1 MDIAKQKQLLMEQLS
16 TLQTLINAETDNTFK
31 EMLRQE
37 KADCLKDLKMLVSLM
52 SVLPGDQQDR
62 TENIIQ
68 ESKTQEHTINKNTI
82 QENTGVN
89 NNIQKNII
97 ANNTIQENTIADNNR
112 QENTI
117 QDIPIEQAK
126 SSQQIQEN
134 QVSIPQEAKSIQHQ
148 ELQGIIPTQQ
158 DQNISHPV
166 ISEKYIAFHNDVN
179 SVNLGKLSALE
190 TNLLFAIFNKLKDR
204 QDELLVF
211 DLDEIE
217 TMVHAVKINHSILS
231 GVVKRLWKNIRVANF
246 WILYP
251 RAEENIMLFR
261 KFRINYH
268 DTQKTQV
275 KSMEIQVNMP
285 YFGYLL
291 NFLNANFTSFEL
303 LEFQNIRGKYAK
315 TLYRLL
321 KQWKSVGVPPRME
334 WGKFRELM
342 GVPNKIKLIR
352 VIEYEILKPAIQ
364 ELKKLPQFESLCY
377 EKLKTKGMGNRITHI
392 QFYFQPTT
400 KTSKDKE
407 QAKRDLKTIA
417 WKIKS
422 QQVIEQI
429 KRSKK
434 QRAEQAKQEDSVME
448 ILGAAFSKPQ
458 DPSIVLVID
467 SIHPTLKG
475 YNFLAKFYQ
484 NGQQID
490 ERSATLAN
498 KEILLESFARAGYQR
513 IDLAQQSQQVD
524 QTPQQPPDLNP
535 KDDLTDYIGRNLYM
549 SKNGVPASLKI
560 KDIAR
565 LKNGTIQVEVKDV
578 DKPRKSLNPFK
589 FENAAHF
596 KNWFRKFAE

>member
-1 MDIAKQKQLLMEQLS
+1 MEKSKEQQALEQQLKDLQALIINSASTDTALKNALEQM
-16 TLQTLINAETDNTFK
+16 Q
-31 EMLRQE
+31 
-37 KADCLKDLKMLVSLM
+37 ADCLKKLVELAKQTAKTTTPLTQST
-52 SVLPGDQQDR
+52 PEQQPVATPIATPPTT
-62 TENIIQ
+62 TELTPPPTTQQ
-68 ESKTQEHTINKNTI
+68 ELTTTQQPLET
-82 QENTGVN
+82 QA
-89 NNIQKNII
+89 I
-97 ANNTIQENTIADNNR
+97 A
-112 QENTI
+112 
-117 QDIPIEQAK
+117 QAK
-126 SSQQIQEN
+126 
-134 QVSIPQEAKSIQHQ
+134 PT
-148 ELQGIIPTQQ
+148 IPTA
-158 DQNISHPV
+158 IS
-166 ISEKYIAFHNDVN
+166 KQYATFHNDVN
-179 SVNLGKLSALE
+179 SVSLGKLGALE
-190 TNLLFAIFNKLKDR
+190 ANLLFAIFNKLKDR

-211 DLDEIE
+211 DLDEIKA
-217 TMVHAVKINHSILS
+217 MVHAVKISKNELS
-231 GVVKRLWKNIRVANF
+231 GVVKRLWKNIRTANF
-246 WILYP
+246 WILLP
-251 RAEENIMLFR
+251 KRDENHMLF
-261 KFRINYH
+261 KTFAINYH

-334 WGKFRELM
+334 WAKFRELM

-407 QAKRDLKTIA
+407 QAKRDLRTIA
-417 WKIKS
+417 WKIRS

-467 SIHPTLKG
+467 SIHPALKG
-475 YNFLAKFYQ
+475 YDFLAKYYQ
-484 NGQQID
+484 NGQEIG
-490 ERSATLAN
+490 ERSATLAS
-498 KEILLESFARAGYQR
+498 KEILLESLIKSGYQR
-513 IDLAQQSQQVD
+513 IDLAQQSQQVA
-524 QTPQQPPDLNP
+524 QTQQPTQIQLELQQDSNGFKSFQGLVRPNQPKQNQQPPVNP
-535 KDDLTDYIGRNLYM
+535 KDDLTDYIGCNLYM
-549 SKNGVPASLKI
+549 NKNGVPASLKI

-565 LKNGTIQVEVKDV
+565 LKNGKIQVEVRDV
-578 DKPRKSLNPFK
+578 DKPRKALNPFK
-589 FENAAHF
+589 FESAAHF
-596 KNWFRKFAE
+596 KNWFAKFAE

>member
-1 MDIAKQKQLLMEQLS
+1 MEQLS

-62 TENIIQ
+62 TENI
-68 ESKTQEHTINKNTI
+68 I

-342 GVPNKIKLIR
+342 GILRDYQVGE
-352 VIEYEILKPAIQ
+352 IEMHILKPAIQ

>member
-1 MDIAKQKQLLMEQLS
+1 MEKSGLKMEKSKEQQALEQQLKDLQALIINSASTDTALKNALEQM
-16 TLQTLINAETDNTFK
+16 Q
-31 EMLRQE
+31 
-37 KADCLKDLKMLVSLM
+37 ADCLKKLVELAKQTAKTTTPPTQST
-52 SVLPGDQQDR
+52 PEQQPVATPIATPPTT
-62 TENIIQ
+62 TELTPPPTTQQ
-68 ESKTQEHTINKNTI
+68 ELTTTQQPLET
-82 QENTGVN
+82 QA
-89 NNIQKNII
+89 I
-97 ANNTIQENTIADNNR
+97 A
-112 QENTI
+112 
-117 QDIPIEQAK
+117 QAK
-126 SSQQIQEN
+126 
-134 QVSIPQEAKSIQHQ
+134 PT
-148 ELQGIIPTQQ
+148 IPTA
-158 DQNISHPV
+158 IS
-166 ISEKYIAFHNDVN
+166 KQYATFHNDVN
-179 SVNLGKLSALE
+179 SVSLGKLGALE
-190 TNLLFAIFNKLKDR
+190 ANLLFAIFNKLKDR

-211 DLDEIE
+211 DLDEIKA
-217 TMVHAVKINHSILS
+217 MVHAVKISKNELS
-231 GVVKRLWKNIRVANF
+231 GVVKRLWKNIRTANF
-246 WILYP
+246 WILLP
-251 RAEENIMLFR
+251 KRDENHMLF
-261 KFRINYH
+261 KTFAINYH

-407 QAKRDLKTIA
+407 QAKRDLRTIA
-417 WKIKS
+417 WKIRS

-467 SIHPTLKG
+467 SIHPALKG
-475 YNFLAKFYQ
+475 YDFLAKYYQ
-484 NGQQID
+484 NGQEIG
-490 ERSATLAN
+490 ERSATLAS
-498 KEILLESFARAGYQR
+498 KEILLESLIKSGYQR
-513 IDLAQQSQQVD
+513 IDLAQQSQQVA
-524 QTPQQPPDLNP
+524 QTQQPTQIQLELQQDSNGFKSFQGLVRPNQPKQNQQPPVNP
-535 KDDLTDYIGRNLYM
+535 KDDLTDYIGCNLYM
-549 SKNGVPASLKI
+549 NKNGVPASLKI

-565 LKNGTIQVEVKDV
+565 LKNGKIQVEVRDV
-578 DKPRKSLNPFK
+578 DKPRK
-589 FENAAHF
+589 
-596 KNWFRKFAE
+596 

>member
-1 MDIAKQKQLLMEQLS
+1 
-16 TLQTLINAETDNTFK
+16 
-31 EMLRQE
+31 
-37 KADCLKDLKMLVSLM
+37 
-52 SVLPGDQQDR
+52 
-62 TENIIQ
+62 
-68 ESKTQEHTINKNTI
+68 
-82 QENTGVN
+82 
-89 NNIQKNII
+89 
-97 ANNTIQENTIADNNR
+97 
-112 QENTI
+112 
-117 QDIPIEQAK
+117 
-126 SSQQIQEN
+126 
-134 QVSIPQEAKSIQHQ
+134 
-148 ELQGIIPTQQ
+148 
-158 DQNISHPV
+158 
-166 ISEKYIAFHNDVN
+166 
-179 SVNLGKLSALE
+179 
-190 TNLLFAIFNKLKDR
+190 
-204 QDELLVF
+204 
-211 DLDEIE
+211 
-217 TMVHAVKINHSILS
+217 
-231 GVVKRLWKNIRVANF
+231 
-246 WILYP
+246 
-251 RAEENIMLFR
+251 
-261 KFRINYH
+261 
-268 DTQKTQV
+268 
-275 KSMEIQVNMP
+275 
-285 YFGYLL
+285 
-291 NFLNANFTSFEL
+291 
-303 LEFQNIRGKYAK
+303 
-315 TLYRLL
+315 
-321 KQWKSVGVPPRME
+321 
-334 WGKFRELM
+334 
-342 GVPNKIKLIR
+342 
-352 VIEYEILKPAIQ
+352 
-364 ELKKLPQFESLCY
+364 
-377 EKLKTKGMGNRITHI
+377 
-392 QFYFQPTT
+392 
-400 KTSKDKE
+400 
-407 QAKRDLKTIA
+407 DLKTIA

>member
-1 MDIAKQKQLLMEQLS
+1 MEKSGLKMEKSKEQQALEQQLKDLQALIINSASTDTALKNALEQM
-16 TLQTLINAETDNTFK
+16 Q
-31 EMLRQE
+31 
-37 KADCLKDLKMLVSLM
+37 ADCLKKLVELAKQTAKTTTPLTQST
-52 SVLPGDQQDR
+52 PEQQPVATPIATPPTT
-62 TENIIQ
+62 TELTPPPTTQQ
-68 ESKTQEHTINKNTI
+68 ELTTTQQPLET
-82 QENTGVN
+82 QA
-89 NNIQKNII
+89 I
-97 ANNTIQENTIADNNR
+97 A
-112 QENTI
+112 
-117 QDIPIEQAK
+117 QAK
-126 SSQQIQEN
+126 
-134 QVSIPQEAKSIQHQ
+134 PT
-148 ELQGIIPTQQ
+148 IPTA
-158 DQNISHPV
+158 IS
-166 ISEKYIAFHNDVN
+166 KQYATFHNDVN
-179 SVNLGKLSALE
+179 FVSLGKLGALE
-190 TNLLFAIFNKLKDR
+190 ANLLFAIFNKLKDR

-211 DLDEIE
+211 DLDEIKA
-217 TMVHAVKINHSILS
+217 MVHAVKISKNELS
-231 GVVKRLWKNIRVANF
+231 GVVKRLWKNIRTANF
-246 WILYP
+246 WILLP
-251 RAEENIMLFR
+251 KRDENHMLF
-261 KFRINYH
+261 KTFAINYH

-407 QAKRDLKTIA
+407 QAKRDLRTIA
-417 WKIKS
+417 WKIRS

-467 SIHPTLKG
+467 SIHPALKG
-475 YNFLAKFYQ
+475 YDFLAKYYQ
-484 NGQQID
+484 NGQEIG
-490 ERSATLAN
+490 ERSATLAS
-498 KEILLESFARAGYQR
+498 KEILLESLIKSGYQR
-513 IDLAQQSQQVD
+513 IDLAQQSQQVA
-524 QTPQQPPDLNP
+524 QTQQPTQIQLELQQDSNGFKSFQGLVRPNQPKQNQQPPVNP
-535 KDDLTDYIGRNLYM
+535 KDDLTDYIGCNLYM
-549 SKNGVPASLKI
+549 NKNGVPASLKI

-565 LKNGTIQVEVKDV
+565 LKNGKIQVEVRDV
-578 DKPRKSLNPFK
+578 DKPRKALNPFK
-589 FENAAHF
+589 FESAAHF
-596 KNWFRKFAE
+596 KNWFAKFAE

>member
-1 MDIAKQKQLLMEQLS
+1 MEKSKEQQALEQQLKDLQALIINSASTDTALKNALEQM
-16 TLQTLINAETDNTFK
+16 Q
-31 EMLRQE
+31 
-37 KADCLKDLKMLVSLM
+37 ADCLKKLVELAKQTAKTTTPPTQST
-52 SVLPGDQQDR
+52 PEQQPVATPIATPPTT
-62 TENIIQ
+62 TELTPPPTTQQ
-68 ESKTQEHTINKNTI
+68 ELTTTQQPLET
-82 QENTGVN
+82 QA
-89 NNIQKNII
+89 I
-97 ANNTIQENTIADNNR
+97 A
-112 QENTI
+112 
-117 QDIPIEQAK
+117 QAK
-126 SSQQIQEN
+126 
-134 QVSIPQEAKSIQHQ
+134 PT
-148 ELQGIIPTQQ
+148 IPTA
-158 DQNISHPV
+158 IS
-166 ISEKYIAFHNDVN
+166 KQYATFHNDVN
-179 SVNLGKLSALE
+179 SVSLGKLGALE
-190 TNLLFAIFNKLKDR
+190 ANLLFAIFNKLKDR

-211 DLDEIE
+211 DLDEIKA
-217 TMVHAVKINHSILS
+217 MVHAVKISKNELS
-231 GVVKRLWKNIRVANF
+231 GVVKRLWKNIRTANF
-246 WILYP
+246 WILLP
-251 RAEENIMLFR
+251 KRDENHMLF
-261 KFRINYH
+261 KTFAINYH

-407 QAKRDLKTIA
+407 QAKRDLRTIA
-417 WKIKS
+417 WKIRS

-467 SIHPTLKG
+467 SIHPALKG
-475 YNFLAKFYQ
+475 YDFLAKYYQ
-484 NGQQID
+484 NGQEIG
-490 ERSATLAN
+490 ERSATLAS
-498 KEILLESFARAGYQR
+498 KEILLESLIKSGYQR
-513 IDLAQQSQQVD
+513 IDLAQQSQQVA
-524 QTPQQPPDLNP
+524 QTQQPTQIQLELQQDSNGFKSFQGLVRPNQPKQNQQPPVNP
-535 KDDLTDYIGRNLYM
+535 KDDLTDYIGCNLYM
-549 SKNGVPASLKI
+549 NKNGVPASLKI

-565 LKNGTIQVEVKDV
+565 LKNGKIQVEVRDV
-578 DKPRKSLNPFK
+578 DKPRKALNPFK
-589 FENAAHF
+589 FESAAHF
-596 KNWFRKFAE
+596 KNWFAKFAE

>member
-1 MDIAKQKQLLMEQLS
+1 MEKSGLKMEKSKEQQALEQQLKDLQALIINSASTDTALKNALEQM
-16 TLQTLINAETDNTFK
+16 Q
-31 EMLRQE
+31 
-37 KADCLKDLKMLVSLM
+37 ADCLKKLVELAKQTAKTTTPPTQST
-52 SVLPGDQQDR
+52 PEQQPVATPIATPPTT
-62 TENIIQ
+62 TELTPPPTTQQ
-68 ESKTQEHTINKNTI
+68 ELTTTQQPLET
-82 QENTGVN
+82 QA
-89 NNIQKNII
+89 I
-97 ANNTIQENTIADNNR
+97 A
-112 QENTI
+112 
-117 QDIPIEQAK
+117 QAK
-126 SSQQIQEN
+126 
-134 QVSIPQEAKSIQHQ
+134 PT
-148 ELQGIIPTQQ
+148 IPTA
-158 DQNISHPV
+158 IS
-166 ISEKYIAFHNDVN
+166 KQYATFHNDVN
-179 SVNLGKLSALE
+179 SVSLGKLGALE
-190 TNLLFAIFNKLKDR
+190 ANLLFAIFNKLKDR

-211 DLDEIE
+211 DLDEIKA
-217 TMVHAVKINHSILS
+217 MVHAVKISKNELS
-231 GVVKRLWKNIRVANF
+231 GVVKRLWKNIRTANF
-246 WILYP
+246 WILLP
-251 RAEENIMLFR
+251 KRDENHMLF
-261 KFRINYH
+261 KTFAINYH

-407 QAKRDLKTIA
+407 QAKRDLRTIA
-417 WKIKS
+417 WKIRS

-467 SIHPTLKG
+467 SIHPALKG
-475 YNFLAKFYQ
+475 YDFLAKYYQ
-484 NGQQID
+484 NGQEIG
-490 ERSATLAN
+490 ERSATLAS
-498 KEILLESFARAGYQR
+498 KEILLESLIKSGYQR
-513 IDLAQQSQQVD
+513 IDLAQQSQQVA
-524 QTPQQPPDLNP
+524 QTQQPTQIQLELQQDSNGFKSFQGLVRPNQPKQNQQPPVNP
-535 KDDLTDYIGRNLYM
+535 KDDLTDYIGCNLYM
-549 SKNGVPASLKI
+549 NKNGVPASLKI

-565 LKNGTIQVEVKDV
+565 LKNGKIQVEVRDV
-578 DKPRKSLNPFK
+578 DKPRKALNPFK
-589 FENAAHF
+589 FESAAHF
-596 KNWFRKFAE
+596 KNWFAKFAE

>member
-1 MDIAKQKQLLMEQLS
+1 
-16 TLQTLINAETDNTFK
+16 
-31 EMLRQE
+31 
-37 KADCLKDLKMLVSLM
+37 
-52 SVLPGDQQDR
+52 
-62 TENIIQ
+62 
-68 ESKTQEHTINKNTI
+68 
-82 QENTGVN
+82 
-89 NNIQKNII
+89 
-97 ANNTIQENTIADNNR
+97 
-112 QENTI
+112 
-117 QDIPIEQAK
+117 
-126 SSQQIQEN
+126 
-134 QVSIPQEAKSIQHQ
+134 
-148 ELQGIIPTQQ
+148 
-158 DQNISHPV
+158 
-166 ISEKYIAFHNDVN
+166 
-179 SVNLGKLSALE
+179 
-190 TNLLFAIFNKLKDR
+190 
-204 QDELLVF
+204 
-211 DLDEIE
+211 
-217 TMVHAVKINHSILS
+217 
-231 GVVKRLWKNIRVANF
+231 
-246 WILYP
+246 
-251 RAEENIMLFR
+251 MLF
-261 KFRINYH
+261 KTFAINYH

-321 KQWKSVGVPPRME
+321 KQWKSVGVPPRMG

-342 GVPNKIKLIR
+342 GVPANVKLLE
-352 VIEYEILKPAIQ
+352 VIERAILKPAIQ

-407 QAKRDLKTIA
+407 QAKRDLRTIA
-417 WKIKS
+417 WKIRS

-467 SIHPTLKG
+467 SIHPALKG
-475 YNFLAKFYQ
+475 YDFLAKFYK

-513 IDLAQQSQQVD
+513 IDLQAHPSQQVD
-524 QTPQQPPDLNP
+524 QTPQQPPVNP

-549 SKNGVPASLKI
+549 NKNGVPASLKI

-565 LKNGTIQVEVKDV
+565 LKNGKIQVEVRDV

-596 KNWFRKFAE
+596 KNWFAKFAE

>member
-1 MDIAKQKQLLMEQLS
+1 MEKSKEQQALEQQLKDLQALIINSASTDTALKNALEQM
-16 TLQTLINAETDNTFK
+16 Q
-31 EMLRQE
+31 
-37 KADCLKDLKMLVSLM
+37 ADCLKKLVELAKQTAKTTTPPTQST
-52 SVLPGDQQDR
+52 PEQQPVATPIATPPTT
-62 TENIIQ
+62 TELTPPPTTQQ
-68 ESKTQEHTINKNTI
+68 ELTTTQQPLET
-82 QENTGVN
+82 QA
-89 NNIQKNII
+89 I
-97 ANNTIQENTIADNNR
+97 A
-112 QENTI
+112 
-117 QDIPIEQAK
+117 QAK
-126 SSQQIQEN
+126 
-134 QVSIPQEAKSIQHQ
+134 PT
-148 ELQGIIPTQQ
+148 IPTA
-158 DQNISHPV
+158 IS
-166 ISEKYIAFHNDVN
+166 KQYATFHNDVN
-179 SVNLGKLSALE
+179 SVSLGKLGALE
-190 TNLLFAIFNKLKDR
+190 ANLLFAIFNKLKDR

-211 DLDEIE
+211 DLDEIKA
-217 TMVHAVKINHSILS
+217 MVHAVKISKNELS
-231 GVVKRLWKNIRVANF
+231 GVVKRLWKNIRTANF
-246 WILYP
+246 WILLP
-251 RAEENIMLFR
+251 KRDENHMLF
-261 KFRINYH
+261 KTFAINYH

-407 QAKRDLKTIA
+407 QAKRDLRTIA
-417 WKIKS
+417 WKIRS

-467 SIHPTLKG
+467 SIHPALKG
-475 YNFLAKFYQ
+475 YDFLAKYYQ
-484 NGQQID
+484 NGQEIG
-490 ERSATLAN
+490 ERSATLAS
-498 KEILLESFARAGYQR
+498 KEILLESLIKSGYQR
-513 IDLAQQSQQVD
+513 IDLAQQSQQVA
-524 QTPQQPPDLNP
+524 QTQQPTQIQLELQQDSNGFKSFQGLVRPNQPKQNQQPPVNP
-535 KDDLTDYIGRNLYM
+535 KDDLTDYIGCNLYM
-549 SKNGVPASLKI
+549 NKNGVPASLKI

-565 LKNGTIQVEVKDV
+565 LKNGKIQVEVRDV
-578 DKPRKSLNPFK
+578 DKPRK
-589 FENAAHF
+589 
-596 KNWFRKFAE
+596 

>member
-1 MDIAKQKQLLMEQLS
+1 MEKSKEQQALEQQLKDLQALIINSASTDTALKNALEQM
-16 TLQTLINAETDNTFK
+16 Q
-31 EMLRQE
+31 
-37 KADCLKDLKMLVSLM
+37 ADCLKKLVELAKQTAKTTTPLTQST
-52 SVLPGDQQDR
+52 PEQQPVATPIATPPTT
-62 TENIIQ
+62 TELTPPPTTQQ
-68 ESKTQEHTINKNTI
+68 ELTTTQQPLET
-82 QENTGVN
+82 QA
-89 NNIQKNII
+89 I
-97 ANNTIQENTIADNNR
+97 A
-112 QENTI
+112 
-117 QDIPIEQAK
+117 QAK
-126 SSQQIQEN
+126 
-134 QVSIPQEAKSIQHQ
+134 PT
-148 ELQGIIPTQQ
+148 IPTA
-158 DQNISHPV
+158 IS
-166 ISEKYIAFHNDVN
+166 KQYATFHNDVN
-179 SVNLGKLSALE
+179 FVSLGKLGALE
-190 TNLLFAIFNKLKDR
+190 ANLLFAIFNKLKDR

-211 DLDEIE
+211 DLDEIKA
-217 TMVHAVKINHSILS
+217 MVHAVKISKNELS
-231 GVVKRLWKNIRVANF
+231 GVVKRLWKNIRTANF
-246 WILYP
+246 WILLP
-251 RAEENIMLFR
+251 KRDENHMLF
-261 KFRINYH
+261 KTFAINYH

-407 QAKRDLKTIA
+407 QAKRDLRTIA
-417 WKIKS
+417 WKIRS

-467 SIHPTLKG
+467 SIHPALKG
-475 YNFLAKFYQ
+475 YDFLAKYYQ
-484 NGQQID
+484 NGQEIG
-490 ERSATLAN
+490 ERSATLAS
-498 KEILLESFARAGYQR
+498 KEILLESLIKSGYQR
-513 IDLAQQSQQVD
+513 IDLAQQSQQVA
-524 QTPQQPPDLNP
+524 QTQQPTQIQLELQQDSNGFKSFQGLVRPNQPKQNQQPPVNP
-535 KDDLTDYIGRNLYM
+535 KDDLTDYIGCNLYM
-549 SKNGVPASLKI
+549 NKNGVPASLKI

-565 LKNGTIQVEVKDV
+565 LKNGKIQVEVRDV
-578 DKPRKSLNPFK
+578 DKPRKALNPFK
-589 FENAAHF
+589 FESAAHF
-596 KNWFRKFAE
+596 KNWFAKFAE

>member
-1 MDIAKQKQLLMEQLS
+1 MEKSGLKMEKSKEQQALEQQLKDLQALIINSASTDTALKNALEQM
-16 TLQTLINAETDNTFK
+16 Q
-31 EMLRQE
+31 
-37 KADCLKDLKMLVSLM
+37 ADCLKKLVELAKQTAKTTTPLTQST
-52 SVLPGDQQDR
+52 PEQQPVATPIATPPTT
-62 TENIIQ
+62 TELTPPPTTQQ
-68 ESKTQEHTINKNTI
+68 ELTTTQQPLET
-82 QENTGVN
+82 QA
-89 NNIQKNII
+89 I
-97 ANNTIQENTIADNNR
+97 A
-112 QENTI
+112 
-117 QDIPIEQAK
+117 QAK
-126 SSQQIQEN
+126 
-134 QVSIPQEAKSIQHQ
+134 PT
-148 ELQGIIPTQQ
+148 IPTA
-158 DQNISHPV
+158 IS
-166 ISEKYIAFHNDVN
+166 KQYATFHNDVN
-179 SVNLGKLSALE
+179 SVSLGKLGALE
-190 TNLLFAIFNKLKDR
+190 ANLLFAIFNKLKDR

-211 DLDEIE
+211 DLDEIKA
-217 TMVHAVKINHSILS
+217 MVHAVKISKNELS
-231 GVVKRLWKNIRVANF
+231 GVVKRLWKNIRTANF
-246 WILYP
+246 WILLP
-251 RAEENIMLFR
+251 KRDENHMLF
-261 KFRINYH
+261 KTFAINYH

-334 WGKFRELM
+334 WAKFRELM

-407 QAKRDLKTIA
+407 QAKRDLRTIA
-417 WKIKS
+417 WKIRS

-467 SIHPTLKG
+467 SIHPALKG
-475 YNFLAKFYQ
+475 YDFLAKYYQ
-484 NGQQID
+484 NGQEIG
-490 ERSATLAN
+490 ERSATLAS
-498 KEILLESFARAGYQR
+498 KEILLESLIKSGYQR
-513 IDLAQQSQQVD
+513 IDLAQQSQQVA
-524 QTPQQPPDLNP
+524 QTQQPTQIQLELQQDSNGFKSFQGLVRPNQPKQNQQPPVNP
-535 KDDLTDYIGRNLYM
+535 KDDLTDYIGCNLYM
-549 SKNGVPASLKI
+549 NKNGVPASLKI

-565 LKNGTIQVEVKDV
+565 LKNGKIQVEVRDV
-578 DKPRKSLNPFK
+578 DKPRKALNPFK
-589 FENAAHF
+589 FESAAHF
-596 KNWFRKFAE
+596 KNWFAKFAE

>member
-342 GVPNKIKLIR
+342 GILRDYQVGE
-352 VIEYEILKPAIQ
+352 IEMHILKPAIQ

>member
-1 MDIAKQKQLLMEQLS
+1 MEKSKEQQALEQQLKDLQALIINSASTDTALKNALEQM
-16 TLQTLINAETDNTFK
+16 Q
-31 EMLRQE
+31 
-37 KADCLKDLKMLVSLM
+37 ADCLKKLVELAKQTAKTTTPPTQST
-52 SVLPGDQQDR
+52 PEQQPVATSIATPPTT
-62 TENIIQ
+62 TELTPPPTTQQ
-68 ESKTQEHTINKNTI
+68 ELTTTQQPLET
-82 QENTGVN
+82 QA
-89 NNIQKNII
+89 I
-97 ANNTIQENTIADNNR
+97 A
-112 QENTI
+112 
-117 QDIPIEQAK
+117 QAK
-126 SSQQIQEN
+126 
-134 QVSIPQEAKSIQHQ
+134 PT
-148 ELQGIIPTQQ
+148 IPTA
-158 DQNISHPV
+158 IS
-166 ISEKYIAFHNDVN
+166 KQYATFHNDVN
-179 SVNLGKLSALE
+179 SVSLGKLGALE
-190 TNLLFAIFNKLKDR
+190 ANLLFAIFNKLKDR

-211 DLDEIE
+211 DLDEIKA
-217 TMVHAVKINHSILS
+217 MVHAVKISKNELS
-231 GVVKRLWKNIRVANF
+231 GVVKRLWKNIRTANF
-246 WILYP
+246 WILLP
-251 RAEENIMLFR
+251 KRDENHMLF
-261 KFRINYH
+261 KTFAINYH

-407 QAKRDLKTIA
+407 QAKRDLRTIA
-417 WKIKS
+417 WKIRS

-467 SIHPTLKG
+467 SIHPALKG
-475 YNFLAKFYQ
+475 YDFLAKYYQ
-484 NGQQID
+484 NGQEIG
-490 ERSATLAN
+490 ERSATLAS
-498 KEILLESFARAGYQR
+498 KEILLESLIKSGYQR
-513 IDLAQQSQQVD
+513 IDLAQQSQQVA
-524 QTPQQPPDLNP
+524 QTQQPTQIQLELQQDSNGFKSFQGLVRPNQPKQNQQPPVNP
-535 KDDLTDYIGRNLYM
+535 KDDLTDYIGCNLYM
-549 SKNGVPASLKI
+549 NKNGVPASLKI

-565 LKNGTIQVEVKDV
+565 LKNGKIQVEVRDV
-578 DKPRKSLNPFK
+578 DKPRKALNPFK
-589 FENAAHF
+589 FESAAHF
-596 KNWFRKFAE
+596 KNWFAKFAE

>member
-62 TENIIQ
+62 TENI
-68 ESKTQEHTINKNTI
+68 I

-342 GVPNKIKLIR
+342 GILRDYQVGE
-352 VIEYEILKPAIQ
+352 IEMHILKPAIQ

>member
-211 DLDEIE
+211 DLDEIKA
-217 TMVHAVKINHSILS
+217 MVHAVKISKNELS
-231 GVVKRLWKNIRVANF
+231 GVVKRLWKNIRTANF
-246 WILYP
+246 WILLP
-251 RAEENIMLFR
+251 KRDENHMLF
-261 KFRINYH
+261 KTFAINYH

>member
-1 MDIAKQKQLLMEQLS
+1 MEKSKEQQALEQQLKDLQALIINSASTDTALKNALEQM
-16 TLQTLINAETDNTFK
+16 Q
-31 EMLRQE
+31 
-37 KADCLKDLKMLVSLM
+37 ADCLKKLVELAKQTAKTTTPPTQST
-52 SVLPGDQQDR
+52 PEQQPVATPIATPPTT
-62 TENIIQ
+62 TELTPPPTTQQ
-68 ESKTQEHTINKNTI
+68 ELTTTQQPLET
-82 QENTGVN
+82 QA
-89 NNIQKNII
+89 I
-97 ANNTIQENTIADNNR
+97 A
-112 QENTI
+112 
-117 QDIPIEQAK
+117 QAK
-126 SSQQIQEN
+126 
-134 QVSIPQEAKSIQHQ
+134 PT
-148 ELQGIIPTQQ
+148 IPTA
-158 DQNISHPV
+158 IS
-166 ISEKYIAFHNDVN
+166 KQYATFHNDVN
-179 SVNLGKLSALE
+179 SVSLGKLGALE
-190 TNLLFAIFNKLKDR
+190 ANLLFAIFNKLKDR

-211 DLDEIE
+211 DLDEIKA
-217 TMVHAVKINHSILS
+217 MVHAVKISKNELS
-231 GVVKRLWKNIRVANF
+231 GVVKRLWKNIRTANF
-246 WILYP
+246 WILLP
-251 RAEENIMLFR
+251 KRDENHMLF
-261 KFRINYH
+261 KTFAINYH

-364 ELKKLPQFESLCY
+364 ELKRLPQFESLCY

-407 QAKRDLKTIA
+407 QAKRDLRTIA
-417 WKIKS
+417 WKIRS

-467 SIHPTLKG
+467 SIHPALKG
-475 YNFLAKFYQ
+475 YDFLAKYYQ
-484 NGQQID
+484 NGQEIG
-490 ERSATLAN
+490 ERSATLAS
-498 KEILLESFARAGYQR
+498 KEILLESLIKSGYQR
-513 IDLAQQSQQVD
+513 IDLAQQSQQVA
-524 QTPQQPPDLNP
+524 QTQQPTQIQLELQQDSNGFKSFQGLVRPNQPKQNQQPPVNP
-535 KDDLTDYIGRNLYM
+535 KDDLTDYIGCNLYM
-549 SKNGVPASLKI
+549 NKNGVPASLKI

-565 LKNGTIQVEVKDV
+565 LKNGKIQVEVRDV
-578 DKPRKSLNPFK
+578 DKPRKALNPFK
-589 FENAAHF
+589 FESAAHF
-596 KNWFRKFAE
+596 KNWFAKFAE